1 MEIKRAERNDGNWVI
16 RHRIEMFR
24 WMGFSEEDLAATEP
38 LVREYLKGKWGDG
51 IEFFLAVESE
61 EVVGG
66 CAVTFSQILP
76 SHVNPTGRQA
86 YLHNLYVEPEHRH
99 KGFATKLVNFVIDLC
114 LNQGIRKINLHATD
128 MGQRI
133 YDQAGF
139 AKAENYYTAQF

>member
-1 MEIKRAERNDGNWVI
+1 MRAETKDGDWII

-24 WMGFSEEDLAATEP
+24 WMDFSEEDLIATEP
-38 LVREYLKGKWGDG
+38 LVREFLKGKWGDE
-51 IEFFLAVESE
+51 IDFFLAVEND

-66 CAVTFSQILP
+66 CAVSYSQILP
-76 SHVNPTGRQA
+76 SHVNPTGKQA

-99 KGFATKLVNFVIDLC
+99 KGFATKLINFVLDLC
-114 LNQGIRKINLHATD
+114 LKQGIRKINLHSTD

-139 AKAENYYTAQF
+139 VKVENYYTAQF